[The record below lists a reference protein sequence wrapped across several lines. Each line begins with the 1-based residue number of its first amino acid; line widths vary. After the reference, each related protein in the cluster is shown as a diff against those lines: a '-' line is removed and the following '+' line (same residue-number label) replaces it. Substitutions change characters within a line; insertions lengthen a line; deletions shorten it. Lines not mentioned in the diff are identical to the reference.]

1 MRLRAIIIA
10 LVALA
15 AVGTGTAVAASS
27 GSTLHNT
34 KNYTLKPGKT
44 WTWNVLYFDPGT
56 YAKSAYTGTIKI
68 SMPSSGPKPNLK
80 LVHIKKRGTTHN
92 GKYFSATI
100 QNSNKTGTAPVKIKI
115 TANTK
120 TPGFY

>member
-1 MRLRAIIIA
+1 MRLRTIIIA

-15 AVGTGTAVAASS
+15 VVGTGTAVAASS
-27 GSTLHNT
+27 YNTLHNT

-44 WTWNVLYFDPGT
+44 WTWNVPYLNPGE
-56 YAKSAYTGTIKI
+56 YAKNAYTGTIKI
-68 SMPSSGPKPNLK
+68 SMPSSGTKPNLK
-80 LVHIKKRGTTHN
+80 LVHIKKKGTTHSGN
-92 GKYFSATI
+92 DFSATI
-100 QNSNKTGTAPVKIKI
+100 QNSNKKGTAPVKIKI